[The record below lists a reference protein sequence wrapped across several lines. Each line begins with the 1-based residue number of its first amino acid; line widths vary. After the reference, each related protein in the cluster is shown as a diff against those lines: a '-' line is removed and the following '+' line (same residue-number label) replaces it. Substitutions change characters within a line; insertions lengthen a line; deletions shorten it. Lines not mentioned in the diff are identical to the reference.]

1 MVADGAV
8 FAVDRD
14 AGEVAYML
22 VGAGE
27 LVEKGRLAAVLVTY
41 EGKRELRVLGAG
53 VALGVLALLRGAGLL
68 TKAGVAG
75 ARSIILAGRAGAG
88 RRGAGQLFF
97 GKHAA
102 GLDLRGF
109 ARTQGE
115 LISAQA
121 HLKRVAHGRHF
132 LQGNH
137 NAWYQAHIKQVAAQF
152 ALSAHCRHTC
162 ALPRGKRV
170 QCHDVLPFPSPN
182 SPRVILSEH
191 ASHGARR

>member
-14 AGEVAYML
+14 AGEVAHVL

-27 LVEKGRLAAVLVTY
+27 LVEERGLAAVLVTY
-41 EGKRELRVLGAG
+41 EGKRKLCVLGTG
-53 VALGVLALLRGAGLL
+53 VALGVLTLLRGTGLL

-75 ARSIILAGRAGAG
+75 ARSIILARWAGAG

-97 GKHAA
+97 GKHGA

-109 ARTQGE
+109 ARAQGE

-121 HLKRVAHGRHF
+121 HLQRVAHGRHF
-132 LQGNH
+132 LQGDH

-152 ALSAHCRHTC
+152 AFSAHCRHAC

-170 QCHDVLPFPSPN
+170 QCHDALPFPSPN
-182 SPRVILSEH
+182 SPGVILAEQWAH
-191 ASHGARR
+191 NARR